1 MEPSPQ
7 PSGRSA
13 LPPLRSSPAGDL
25 QHAASLPG
33 RAPGATPKR
42 GGEPPRGSPSARSQA
57 PSEAGNTPDANGSV
71 RGRRPRAPPPTP
83 VAENGGGAQP
93 KSFFECGME
102 QPAFKAILDWWES
115 AATVLGVTAGT
126 VTQGEVEERLE
137 RASGMGMGR
146 GSLAEPL
153 EREAR
158 EAREARDAARRGT
171 TVGGSPPDGAASG
184 QQSGRARRM
193 SSERVDREKDGP
205 ADDRDGGGIP
215 GLDFIYRILAPRA
228 LMEQYERLE
237 QEVESNVFKTYSE
250 EEQAETLKLLQET
263 QAAIEQRENRLNIL
277 AAAVGGLHG
286 AYVGTMAAMLAIFV
300 PQRCPPTALIP
311 TPHTCNLYE
320 NTHDLSLLN
329 RAVLFFN
336 GATLVMMLLTEMSVF
351 RREKWLDTTLS
362 YNPRKAARFL
372 SMPSPEDG
380 RSMLQKHPYI
390 AHQLLWQN
398 LTAGNLARATIAL
411 VLVNL
416 ILSCIL
422 IVGFYNDGARSIIT
436 IITNTMLLGAKLLWA
451 AVICLQARDLRC
463 DVALRCV
470 VVVCCADAPA
480 ALSRRARTTSRACR
494 CTRRCE
500 STSTSSTPTSSKAK
514 VRLLSRLLLTARLCS
529 LRRRRLRRIRP
540 QQKQVHLGAC
550 ARGVR
555 ARGYRREGRPEDDGG
570 AGKACHQAH
579 RGGSANYY
587 RARKVQHD

>member
-7 PSGRSA
+7 PSSRSG
-13 LPPLRSSPAGDL
+13 LPPSRAATAGGLRN
-25 QHAASLPG
+25 AAEAPS
-33 RAPGATPKR
+33 RAPSAAAPKR
-42 GGEPPRGSPSARSQA
+42 RGESPRGGASARSQA
-57 PSEAGNTPDANGSV
+57 PSEAASEAQDSPDANGYV

-83 VAENGGGAQP
+83 VAGNGGQP
-93 KSFFECGME
+93 KPFFECGMD

-115 AATVLGVTAGT
+115 AAVVLGVTAGT

-137 RASGMGMGR
+137 RASGMSAGR

-171 TVGGSPPDGAASG
+171 AVGGSPPDTAASG
-184 QQSGRARRM
+184 QRGGRSRRL
-193 SSERVDREKDGP
+193 SNERVDRDKDGP
-205 ADDRDGGGIP
+205 AEERDGGGIP
-215 GLDFIYRILAPRA
+215 GLDFVYRILAPRE
-228 LMEQYERLE
+228 LMERYERLE
-237 QEVESNVFKTYSE
+237 QEVESHVFKSYSQ
-250 EEQAETLKLLQET
+250 EEQEAVRKLLSET

-300 PQRCPPTALIP
+300 PQRCPPTALSP
-311 TPHTCNLYE
+311 SYHTCNLYE

-329 RAVLFFN
+329 QAVLAFN
-336 GATLVMMLLTEMSVF
+336 GMTLIMMLLTELSVF

-380 RSMLQKHPYI
+380 RSMLEKHPYI

-416 ILSCIL
+416 IISSIL
-422 IVGFYNDGARSIIT
+422 IVGFYNDGARSVIT

-451 AVICLQARDLRC
+451 AVICLQAR
-463 DVALRCV
+463 ALGCSIAPQCIALV
-470 VVVCCADAPA
+470 YCADAPPA
-480 ALSRRARTTSRACR
+480 VSRRARTTSRACHYI
-494 CTRRCE
+494 RRCE
-500 STSTSSTPTSSKAK
+500 STSTSSTPTSWRAK
-514 VRLLSRLLLTARLCS
+514 VRFPSCLLPLRFCS
-529 LRRRRLRRIRP
+529 LLCRCRIRP
-540 QQKQVHLGAC
+540 LQRQVHMGAS
-550 ARGVR
+550 ARGVQ
-555 ARGYRREGRPEDDGG
+555 ARGAVGAGRLEDDGV
-570 AGKACHQAH
+570 AGKARDQAH
-579 RGGSANYY
+579 RGGSANYH
-587 RARKVQHD
+587 RAE